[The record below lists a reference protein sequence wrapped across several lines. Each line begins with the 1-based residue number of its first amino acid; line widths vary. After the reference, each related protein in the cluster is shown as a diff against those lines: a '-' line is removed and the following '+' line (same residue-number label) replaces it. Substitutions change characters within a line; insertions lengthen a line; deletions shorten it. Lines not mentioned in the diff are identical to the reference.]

1 MNVNLEAKENLK
13 YLFEKYLQSKGN
25 IRSYRNLKLSLEAD
39 IIFEQSKK
47 LVK

>member
-1 MNVNLEAKENLK
+1 MNIDLEVKKDLK

-25 IRSYRNLKLSLEAD
+25 IRSYKNLKLALEAD

-47 LVK
+47 LIK